1 MMENK
6 IWVNGEI
13 MEYGKFGVPLL
24 THSLQ
29 YGTGIFEGIR
39 SYETQEGSA
48 IFRLKDHVERFFR
61 TAATYHMKL
70 GFSMEA
76 ISEGIREVVRVNGFR
91 SCYIRPFAYYDS
103 DQISLSTAGKKVSV
117 AIAAVP
123 FGQYFGDKLS
133 KGISCKVSSWRRIN
147 SEILPV
153 QAKASGNYL
162 NSIIAS
168 MDADGTEFD
177 EVILLSGR
185 GHVAEGPGENIF
197 LVRDGRLLTPGVE
210 SDILLGITRESIIE
224 LAGKMGI
231 DVVEREIHRE
241 ELYSADELF
250 FCGTAAEI
258 TPITNVDGVT
268 IGNGKV
274 GQMTSRLQKKFFDIV
289 SGRDAEFKKWLTPA

>member
-1 MMENK
+1 METK

-13 MEYGKFGVPLL
+13 IDYGKFGVPLL

-39 SYETQEGSA
+39 SYETSGGSA
-48 IFRLKDHVERFFR
+48 IFRLREHVDRFFR

-70 GFSMEA
+70 GFTKEA
-76 ISEGIREVVRVNGFR
+76 IGEAIREVVRINGFS

-103 DQISLSTAGKKVSV
+103 DRISLSTAGKKVSV
-117 AIAAVP
+117 TIAAVP
-123 FGQYFGDKLS
+123 LGQYFGDKLS

-147 SEILPV
+147 SDILPV

-197 LVRDGRLLTPGVE
+197 VVRNGKLLTPGVE

-224 LAGKMGI
+224 MAGRMGI

-241 ELYSADELF
+241 ELYAADELF

-258 TPITNVDGVT
+258 TPITNVDGIV

-274 GQMTSRLQKKFFDIV
+274 GKVTSTLQKRFFDIV
-289 SGRDAEFKKWLTPA
+289 SGKDDEFRKWLTQV

>member
-1 MMENK
+1 METK
-6 IWVNGEI
+6 IWVNGQI
-13 MEYGKFGVPLL
+13 MDYGKFGVPIL

-39 SYETQEGSA
+39 SYEVQGGSA
-48 IFRLKDHVERFFR
+48 IFRLKEHVERFFR
-61 TAATYHMKL
+61 TAAIYHMKL

-76 ISEGIREVVRVNGFR
+76 ISEAIREVVRINGFH

-133 KGISCKVSSWRRIN
+133 RGISCKVSSWRRIN

-168 MDADGTEFD
+168 MDAEGTEFD

-197 LVRDGRLLTPGVE
+197 LVRDGTLLTPGME

-224 LAGKMGI
+224 FAGKMGI
-231 DVVEREIHRE
+231 EVVQREIHRE

-258 TPITNVDGVT
+258 TPITNVDGIT
-268 IGNGKV
+268 IGGGKV
-274 GQMTSRLQKKFFDIV
+274 GPITSRLQKKFFDIV
-289 SGRDAEFKKWLTPA
+289 SGRDEDYKKWLTPV